1 MSAPNSEPTTHS
13 GEHITTA
20 DFSLTINGQT
30 YDLQGIDTRTSL
42 LDLCRNT
49 LALTGSKKGCDH
61 GQCGACTMLIN
72 GVRVNSCLTF
82 AVMHAGDEITT
93 IEGIAP
99 PNDLDDDSAPA
110 KLAPIQ
116 QAFLDHDAFQCG
128 YCTSGQICSAT
139 ALLNELRENTP
150 SYVSVNL
157 AQPLP
162 DDLGKAINQHALRR
176 EIRERMSG
184 NLCRCSAYPNIVRAI
199 EQAFAIELDA
209 LKPAD
214 LTDNQSTTEA
224 DV

>member
-1 MSAPNSEPTTHS
+1 MNAPNSEPFTHS

-42 LDLCRNT
+42 LDLCRHT

-61 GQCGACTMLIN
+61 GQCGACTLLVN

-99 PNDLDDDSAPA
+99 QNDLQDDNAPA

-116 QAFLDHDAFQCG
+116 QAFLDNDAFQCG

-139 ALLNELRENTP
+139 ALLNELRERLP
-150 SYVSVNL
+150 SHVSVNL
-157 AQPLP
+157 DQPLP
-162 DDLGKAINQHALRR
+162 DDLTQAISQHELRH

-184 NLCRCSAYPNIVRAI
+184 NLCRCAAYPNIVRAI
-199 EQAFAIELDA
+199 EQAFAVELGE
-209 LKPAD
+209 LSQSNFAD
-214 LTDNQSTTEA
+214 SDSVTEA
-224 DV
+224 NL